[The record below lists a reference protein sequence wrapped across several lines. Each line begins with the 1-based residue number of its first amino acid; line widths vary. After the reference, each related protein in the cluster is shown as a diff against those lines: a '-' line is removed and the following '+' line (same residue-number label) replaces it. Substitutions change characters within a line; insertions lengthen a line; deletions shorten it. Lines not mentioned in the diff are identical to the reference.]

1 MAADRAQLA
10 VSVHRDFDIPMLLA
24 LVIGGSEGF
33 AAILHPFDGLTDET
47 GRGWYDD
54 LFRVE
59 WVLRSEAA
67 ADIGRD
73 DTHLMF
79 GQAEHL
85 DKNALGLVRHLGGI
99 PDGEIVAQLE
109 ARHDAA
115 CFDRMTAAFVHAK
128 TIGETMRGVSE
139 RTVDVAVFHRPLG
152 HEIVRT

>member
-1 MAADRAQLA
+1 MAADREQLA
-10 VSVHRDFDIPMLLA
+10 VSVDSDFDIPKLLA
-24 LVIGGSEGF
+24 LVIGGREGF
-33 AAILHPFDGLTDET
+33 AAILYPFDGLTDET
-47 GRGWYDD
+47 GRGRYDD

-59 WVLRSEAA
+59 WILRSEAA

-79 GQAEHL
+79 GQTENL

-99 PDGEIVAQLE
+99 PDGEIVAWLE

-128 TIGETMRGVSE
+128 MVGETMRGASE
-139 RTVDVAVFHRPLG
+139 C
-152 HEIVRT
+152 